1 MKHLRYF
8 MIGLS
13 LLVFILVTIVQYYA
27 FNEEFYLTEFEK
39 YDIYS
44 VIDLDEEGVLVAAQG
59 IIEYLKGNAVDLE
72 LEYRGLEIFNNRE
85 IDHMKDV
92 LGIFDILQKMK
103 VFAGLLMILLL
114 LTSKKMK
121 TLVMGVI
128 YSGVLSITLM
138 GGLGLLMVT
147 DFTSAFIRFHELIF
161 SNELWYLDPR
171 TDRLI
176 QMLPEGFFVDM
187 GIMIVISHLSI
198 VITVMI
204 IAIFNYKKVR
214 TPKIYMR

>member
-1 MKHLRYF
+1 